1 MIRYRVKSGDTLY
14 EIAQRF
20 GTTVQT
26 LIDLNDI
33 QEPNMIEV
41 GQVIIVPDGD
51 MDRDIDRDFDED
63 FDRDVERR
71 VEVRT
76 KNFDYTVIN
85 GLLIVM
91 FTNKDSYAPGENIK
105 VTLVKTNITNSPIK
119 LSYKSGQRIELVAY
133 DSGRRI
139 WTWSANRSFVQ
150 STKVITLEPGQSL
163 VYKEIWSPGA
173 GLDEGV
179 YRIQGWNVAKEISD
193 YRLDVFVRIE
203 E

>member
-1 MIRYRVKSGDTLY
+1 MRYRVKPGDTLY

-33 QEPNMIEV
+33 ENPDMIEV
-41 GQVIIVPDGD
+41 GQIIIVPDRGVD
-51 MDRDIDRDFDED
+51 RDFDRDIDRD
-63 FDRDVERR
+63 VGRR

-76 KNFDYTVIN
+76 KNFDYTVVN

-91 FTNKDSYAPGENIK
+91 FTNKDIYDPGENIR

-119 LSYKSGQRIELVAY
+119 LSYSSGQRIELVAY

-150 STKVITLEPGQSL
+150 ATKVITLEPGQSL
-163 VYKEIWSPGA
+163 VYKEIWNQDNNDNV

-179 YRIQGWNVAKEISD
+179 YRIQGWNVAKELSD
-193 YRLDVFVRIE
+193 DRLDVFIRIE

>member
-1 MIRYRVKSGDTLY
+1 MRYRVKPGDTLY

-33 QEPNMIEV
+33 ENPDMIEV
-41 GQVIIVPDGD
+41 GQIIIVPDRGVD
-51 MDRDIDRDFDED
+51 RDFDRDIDRD
-63 FDRDVERR
+63 VGRR

-76 KNFDYTVIN
+76 KNFDYTVVN

-91 FTNKDSYAPGENIK
+91 FTNKDIYNPGENIR

-119 LSYKSGQRIELVAY
+119 LSYSSGQRIELVAY

-150 STKVITLEPGQSL
+150 ATKVITLEPGQSL
-163 VYKEIWSPGA
+163 VYKEIWNQDNNDNV

-179 YRIQGWNVAKEISD
+179 YRIQGWNVAKELSD
-193 YRLDVFVRIE
+193 DRLDVFIRIE